1 MNSRPAALLGEVGS
15 NRLRFANVR
24 GLKSLGSTDDIELQ
38 PLAFGKRLEA
48 LALDRGVVDEYV
60 LATLLL
66 DETKT
71 LCFVEP
77 LHRSVC
83 HLQLLLLAG
92 ASPLHHALTS
102 GARPG
107 HLGRASG
114 RRIAQIQQ
122 SRRQLPLRREI
133 QTRESSI
140 NRQGNCLQSSIGQ
153 NTQVRNTNLGFGVTL
168 YAL

>member
-38 PLAFGKRLEA
+38 PLAFGQRLEA
-48 LALDRGVVDEYV
+48 LALDRGVVDEHV

-83 HLQLLLLAG
+83 HLQLLLLTG
-92 ASPLHHALTS
+92 ASPLHHALPS

-122 SRRQLPLRREI
+122 KPQASSPAALSPLWI
-133 QTRESSI
+133 GSG
-140 NRQGNCLQSSIGQ
+140 NRQATACAKSIGK
-153 NTQVRNTNLGFGVTL
+153 TADVHNTNLG
-168 YAL
+168 